1 MTIDAVAEAAPA
13 RSGDHGGGGERPDW
27 RPDWHPDWRTE
38 VFDVLKAAGVRHVA
52 YVPDAGHATAIRL
65 AEADEAIQAVVLTT
79 EEEGIGYLAGAWL
92 GGERGA
98 LLMQSSGVGNC
109 LNTLGLAAA
118 ARFPLL
124 MVVTMRGD
132 WAEFNPWQNPMG
144 QATEAALRL
153 MGVMTWRADDPAEV
167 APLLRGAATMAFEGD
182 GACAL
187 LLGQRLIGEKAW
199 TK

>member
-1 MTIDAVAEAAPA
+1 MGVAATAEKA
-13 RSGDHGGGGERPDW
+13 
-27 RPDWHPDWRTE
+27 E
-38 VFDVLKAAGVRHVA
+38 VNWQEDIFSVLKSHGIKHIV
-52 YVPDAGHATAIRL
+52 YVPDAGHSTAIKL
-65 AEADEAIQAVVLTT
+65 AEADNEIQSVVLTT

-109 LNTLGLAAA
+109 INTLALQVC

-132 WAEFNPWQNPMG
+132 WAEFNAWQNPMG
-144 QATEAALRL
+144 QVTEKSLNL

-167 APLLRGAATMAFEGD
+167 APLLHGAATMAFNGD
-182 GACAL
+182 SSCAL
-187 LLGQRLIGEKAW
+187 LLGQRLIGEKKW
-199 TK
+199 VK